1 MPEDA
6 RGWWATN
13 HAGTKCPR
21 FRISTLLFKEQA
33 YPSSHVSGYSI
44 RMSANLTESIFS
56 PSVLLW
62 LGSVLIAA
70 ILLLSLMN
78 RRRTNL
84 TDSLREFV
92 DRKTPNPPR
101 VGDSPP
107 PDGDTSD

>member
-1 MPEDA
+1 
-6 RGWWATN
+6 
-13 HAGTKCPR
+13 
-21 FRISTLLFKEQA
+21 
-33 YPSSHVSGYSI
+33 
-44 RMSANLTESIFS
+44 MSANLTESIVS

-70 ILLLSLMN
+70 ILMLSLMN

-92 DRKTPNPPR
+92 DKKNPKSPT
-101 VGDSPP
+101 VGDSLP